1 MLVWVWGVSYC
12 ELGCVGVGGSLGE
25 TGDDPHLIYVP
36 LFIHF
41 KKYHIFIYTYILLL
55 PSPPLIY

>member
-1 MLVWVWGVSYC
+1 M
-12 ELGCVGVGGSLGE
+12 GE